1 LGTVQRT
8 LEFDIYESEGFNS
21 TLHPLDWL
29 PDDSLRPNIRS
40 GFVEWTIQSDIDR
53 SELTAVCNLRDI
65 CGDKGNQNGIVPR
78 CSAIP
83 WNNRSVDSS
92 DHTRFSYQAIG
103 FEILFPFLQPAPVG
117 FSRLTTVARLI
128 GKPASKSDRLSAL
141 GKNVRARKSIP
152 GPHNHSRGSR

>member
-21 TLHPLDWL
+21 TLHPLNWL
-29 PDDSLRPNIRS
+29 PDDSPRPNIRS
-40 GFVEWTIQSDIDR
+40 GFVEWTIQSNIDC

-65 CGDKGNQNGIVPR
+65 CGDKGNQNDIVPR

-92 DHTRFSYQAIG
+92 GHTRFSYQAIG
-103 FEILFPFLQPAPVG
+103 FEILFPFAAGAGEVLTLNHGGSADRQASIEVRPTINPWQKRSGPEVDSGPA
-117 FSRLTTVARLI
+117 
-128 GKPASKSDRLSAL
+128 
-141 GKNVRARKSIP
+141 
-152 GPHNHSRGSR
+152 